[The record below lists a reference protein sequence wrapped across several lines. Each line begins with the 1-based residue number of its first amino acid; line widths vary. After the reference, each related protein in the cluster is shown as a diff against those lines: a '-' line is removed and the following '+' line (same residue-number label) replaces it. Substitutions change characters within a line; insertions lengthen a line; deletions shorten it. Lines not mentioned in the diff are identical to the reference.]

1 MKKLVMMTAT
11 AGLMLALSACGSTS
25 APEATTAAAQE
36 TTVAAEETTAAAEET
51 TAAAEET
58 TAAAEETTAAA
69 EETTAA
75 AEETTAAAE
84 ETTAA
89 AEETTAAAEE
99 TTAAAEETTA
109 AAEEEGTTL
118 TGTAKG
124 FGGDV
129 TVTLTMDGD
138 KIVKASIEGKDE
150 TPNVGGAALADLE
163 KQIVDAGS
171 DEIDG
176 VSGATITSTGVKEAV
191 KAALAK

>member
-1 MKKLVMMTAT
+1 MKKLVMMTAS
-11 AGLMLALSACGSTS
+11 AGLMPALAACGSTTT
-25 APEATTAAAQE
+25 PEATTAAATTVAAEE

-75 AEETTAAAE
+75 AEGE
-84 ETTAA
+84 
-89 AEETTAAAEE
+89 
-99 TTAAAEETTA
+99 
-109 AAEEEGTTL
+109 TL

-138 KIVKASIEGKDE
+138 KIVAASIEGKDE
-150 TPNVGGAALADLE
+150 TPTVGGAALEELE
-163 KQIVDAGS
+163 KQIVEAGS
-171 DEIDG
+171 ADFDG
-176 VSGATITSTGVKEAV
+176 VSGATVTSTGVKDAV

>member
-1 MKKLVMMTAT
+1 MKKLVMMTAS
-11 AGLMLALSACGSTS
+11 AGLMLALAACGSTTT
-25 APEATTAAAQE
+25 PEATTAAATTVAAEE

-75 AEETTAAAE
+75 AEGE
-84 ETTAA
+84 
-89 AEETTAAAEE
+89 
-99 TTAAAEETTA
+99 
-109 AAEEEGTTL
+109 TL

-138 KIVKASIEGKDE
+138 KIVAASIEGKDE
-150 TPNVGGAALADLE
+150 TPTVGGAALEELE
-163 KQIVDAGS
+163 KQIVEAGS
-171 DEIDG
+171 ADFDG
-176 VSGATITSTGVKEAV
+176 VSGATVTSTGVKDAV

>member
-1 MKKLVMMTAT
+1 MKKLTLMTAT
-11 AGLMLALSACGSTS
+11 AGVILALSACASTS
-25 APEATTAAAQE
+25 TPEATTAAAQE

-51 TAAAEET
+51 TAAAED
-58 TAAAEETTAAA
+58 
-69 EETTAA
+69 
-75 AEETTAAAE
+75 TTAAAE

-118 TGTAKG
+118 TGTGKG

-138 KIVKASIEGKDE
+138 KIVAASIEGKDE
-150 TPNVGGAALADLE
+150 TPAVGGAALEELE
-163 KQIVDAGS
+163 KQIVEAGS

>member
-1 MKKLVMMTAT
+1 MKKLVMMTAS
-11 AGLMLALSACGSTS
+11 AGLMLALAACGSTS
-25 APEATTAAAQE
+25 APEATTAA

-69 EETTAA
+69 EEK
-75 AEETTAAAE
+75 AEGE
-84 ETTAA
+84 
-89 AEETTAAAEE
+89 
-99 TTAAAEETTA
+99 
-109 AAEEEGTTL
+109 TL

-138 KIVKASIEGKDE
+138 KIVAASIEGKDE
-150 TPNVGGAALADLE
+150 TPTVGGAALEELE
-163 KQIVDAGS
+163 KKIVEAGS
-171 DEIDG
+171 ADFDA
-176 VSGATITSTGVKEAV
+176 VSGATVTSTGVQDAV

>member
-1 MKKLVMMTAT
+1 MKKLTLMTAT
-11 AGLMLALSACGSTS
+11 AGVILALSACASTS
-25 APEATTAAAQE
+25 TPEATTAAAQE

-58 TAAAEETTAAA
+58 TV
-69 EETTAA
+69 
-75 AEETTAAAE
+75 
-84 ETTAA
+84 A

>member
-1 MKKLVMMTAT
+1 MKKLVMMTAS
-11 AGLMLALSACGSTS
+11 AGLMLALAACGSTS
-25 APEATTAAAQE
+25 TPEATTAAATTVAAEE

-69 EETTAA
+69 EETTVA
-75 AEETTAAAE
+75 AEAE
-84 ETTAA
+84 GE
-89 AEETTAAAEE
+89 
-99 TTAAAEETTA
+99 
-109 AAEEEGTTL
+109 TL

-138 KIVKASIEGKDE
+138 KIVAASIEGKDE
-150 TPNVGGAALADLE
+150 TPTVGGAALEELE
-163 KQIVDAGS
+163 KQIVEAGS
-171 DEIDG
+171 ADFDG
-176 VSGATITSTGVKEAV
+176 VSGATVTSTGVKDAV

>member
-1 MKKLVMMTAT
+1 MKKLVMMTAS
-11 AGLMLALSACGSTS
+11 AGLMLALAACGSTS
-25 APEATTAAAQE
+25 APEATTAA

-89 AEETTAAAEE
+89 AEEKAEGE
-99 TTAAAEETTA
+99 
-109 AAEEEGTTL
+109 TL

-138 KIVKASIEGKDE
+138 KIVAASIEGKDE
-150 TPNVGGAALADLE
+150 TPTVGGAALEELE
-163 KQIVDAGS
+163 KKIVEAGS
-171 DEIDG
+171 ADFDA
-176 VSGATITSTGVKEAV
+176 VSGATVTSTGVQDAV

>member
-1 MKKLVMMTAT
+1 MKKLVMMTAS
-11 AGLMLALSACGSTS
+11 AGLMLALAACGSTS
-25 APEATTAAAQE
+25 TPEATTAAATTVAAEE

-58 TAAAEETTAAA
+58 TVAAEETTAAA

-75 AEETTAAAE
+75 AEGE
-84 ETTAA
+84 
-89 AEETTAAAEE
+89 
-99 TTAAAEETTA
+99 
-109 AAEEEGTTL
+109 TL

-138 KIVKASIEGKDE
+138 KIVAASIEGKDE
-150 TPNVGGAALADLE
+150 TPTVGGAALEELE
-163 KQIVDAGS
+163 KQIVEAGS
-171 DEIDG
+171 ADFDG
-176 VSGATITSTGVKEAV
+176 VSGATVTSTGVKDAV

>member
-1 MKKLVMMTAT
+1 MKKLVMMTAS
-11 AGLMLALSACGSTS
+11 AGLMLALAACGSTS
-25 APEATTAAAQE
+25 TPEATTAAATTVAAEETTVAAEE

-69 EETTAA
+69 EGE
-75 AEETTAAAE
+75 
-84 ETTAA
+84 
-89 AEETTAAAEE
+89 
-99 TTAAAEETTA
+99 
-109 AAEEEGTTL
+109 TL

-138 KIVKASIEGKDE
+138 KIVAASIEGKDE
-150 TPNVGGAALADLE
+150 TPTVGGAALEELE
-163 KQIVDAGS
+163 KQIVEAGS
-171 DEIDG
+171 ADFDG
-176 VSGATITSTGVKEAV
+176 VSGATVTSTGVKDAV

>member
-1 MKKLVMMTAT
+1 MKKLTLMTAT
-11 AGLMLALSACGSTS
+11 AGVILALSACASTS
-25 APEATTAAAQE
+25 TPEATTAAAQETTVAAEETTAAAEETTAAAEE

-69 EETTAA
+69 K
-75 AEETTAAAE
+75 
-84 ETTAA
+84 
-89 AEETTAAAEE
+89 
-99 TTAAAEETTA
+99 
-109 AAEEEGTTL
+109 EEGTTL
-118 TGTAKG
+118 TGTGKG

-138 KIVKASIEGKDE
+138 KIVAASIEGKDE
-150 TPNVGGAALADLE
+150 TPTVGGAALEELE
-163 KQIVDAGS
+163 KQIVEAGS

>member
-1 MKKLVMMTAT
+1 MRVQFDLVFEVSSLNIFRLTDQIQEEKNMKKLTLMTAT
-11 AGLMLALSACGSTS
+11 AGVILALSACASTS
-25 APEATTAAAQE
+25 TPEATTAAAQE

-51 TAAAEET
+51 TAAAEE
-58 TAAAEETTAAA
+58 
-69 EETTAA
+69 
-75 AEETTAAAE
+75 
-84 ETTAA
+84 
-89 AEETTAAAEE
+89 
-99 TTAAAEETTA
+99 
-109 AAEEEGTTL
+109 EGTTL
-118 TGTAKG
+118 TGTGKG

-138 KIVKASIEGKDE
+138 KIVAASIEGKDE